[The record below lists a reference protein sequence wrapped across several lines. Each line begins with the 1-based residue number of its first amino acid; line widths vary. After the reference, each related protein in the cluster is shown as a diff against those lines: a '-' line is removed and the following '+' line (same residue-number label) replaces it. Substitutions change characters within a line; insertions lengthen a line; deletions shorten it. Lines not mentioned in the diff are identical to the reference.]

1 MYQSNQWYNWST
13 GFASPAVGISSYKW
27 QYSVIGAHRPAR
39 STSAPHR
46 TELFVT
52 ESIPFID
59 LQAQRR
65 RLGAPLDAAIRA
77 AVEGGQW
84 ILGPQ
89 VTQFEQEIAQWAG
102 VKHAI
107 ACANGTDALLLVL
120 RAWDIGPG
128 DAVFVP
134 AFTFAASGEVVSLA
148 GASPVFVDVLGD
160 TFNMDPAS
168 LETAIALVK
177 REGKLTPKAVMPV
190 DLFGQPADYRTLAPI
205 ARREGLKLLCDT
217 AQGFGGLLDGKRAGA
232 IGDAAATSFFP
243 AKPLGCYGDGGAIF
257 TNDDGLKD
265 ILLSLRMHG
274 QGNDRYEHVRIGFNS
289 RLDTIQAAIL
299 IEKLK
304 IFPDEI
310 ERRNAVAKR
319 YNDAFAGSNRIIT
332 PRVIE
337 GATSTWAQ
345 YTLQVENRSKF
356 QADLKAAGVPTAV
369 YYPIPLSK
377 QKAYAHYPA
386 APTPASER
394 LADKV
399 VSLPMHPYLESQVQD
414 RIIEAVLGAVA

>member
-1 MYQSNQWYNWST
+1 MTQPI
-13 GFASPAVGISSYKW
+13 A
-27 QYSVIGAHRPAR
+27 
-39 STSAPHR
+39 
-46 TELFVT
+46 
-52 ESIPFID
+52 FID

-65 RLGAPLDAAIRA
+65 RLGAPLEAAIKA
-77 AVEGGQW
+77 AIEGGQW

-89 VTQFEQEIAQWAG
+89 VAQLEKDLAAWAG

-120 RAWDIGPG
+120 RAWGVGPG

-134 AFTFAASGEVVSLA
+134 AFTFAASGEVVALA
-148 GASPVFVDVLGD
+148 GATPVFVDVLPD
-160 TFNMDPAS
+160 SFNMDPAS
-168 LETAIALVK
+168 LEAAIALVK
-177 REGKLTPKAVMPV
+177 RDGKLTPKVVMPV
-190 DLFGQPADYRTLAPI
+190 DLFGQPADYRALAPI
-205 ARREGLKLLCDT
+205 ARREGLKLFCDT
-217 AQGFGGLLDGKRAGA
+217 AQGFGGLLDGARAGA

-243 AKPLGCYGDGGAIF
+243 AKPLGCYGDGGAMF

-265 ILLSLRMHG
+265 MLLSLRMHG
-274 QGNDRYEHVRIGFNS
+274 QGADRYEHVHIGYNS

-304 IFPDEI
+304 IFDDEI
-310 ERRNAVAKR
+310 EKRNAVAKR
-319 YNDAFAGSNRIIT
+319 YNEAFAGSNHVAT

-345 YTLQVENRSKF
+345 YTLKVRDRAKF

-377 QKAYAHYPA
+377 QKAYAHYPSV
-386 APTPASER
+386 PTPVSEA
-394 LADKV
+394 LSAQV
-399 VSLPMHPYLESQVQD
+399 VSLPMHPYLEESVQA
-414 RIIEAVLGAVA
+414 RIIEAVLACLR

>member
-1 MYQSNQWYNWST
+1 
-13 GFASPAVGISSYKW
+13 
-27 QYSVIGAHRPAR
+27 
-39 STSAPHR
+39 
-46 TELFVT
+46 VT
-52 ESIPFID
+52 QPIAFID

-65 RLGAPLDAAIRA
+65 RLGEPLNQAIRD

-89 VTQFEQEIAQWAG
+89 VAQLEKDLAAWAG

-120 RAWDIGPG
+120 KAWGVGAG

-134 AFTFAASGEVVSLA
+134 AFTFAATGEVVALA
-148 GASPVFVDVLGD
+148 GAVPVFVDVLPD

-168 LETAIALVK
+168 LEAAIALVK
-177 REGKLTPKAVMPV
+177 RDGKLKAKAVMPV
-190 DLFGQPADYRTLAPI
+190 DLFGQPADYRLLEPI

-257 TNDDGLKD
+257 THDDSLKD
-265 ILLSLRMHG
+265 LLLSLRMHG
-274 QGNDRYEHVRIGFNS
+274 QGADRYEHVHIGYNS

-304 IFPDEI
+304 IFDEEI
-310 ERRNAVAKR
+310 ATRNELAQR
-319 YNDAFAGSNRIIT
+319 YGEAFAGLGGVIT
-332 PRVIE
+332 PRVIA

-345 YTLQVENRSKF
+345 YTLQVDNRAQF

-369 YYPIPLSK
+369 YYPIPLSW
-377 QKAYAHYPA
+377 QKAYSHYPSV
-386 APTPASER
+386 PTPVSEALSAR
-394 LADKV
+394 V
-399 VSLPMHPYLESQVQD
+399 VSLPMHPYLDRPTQD
-414 RIIEAVLGAVA
+414 RVIMAVRTSLG